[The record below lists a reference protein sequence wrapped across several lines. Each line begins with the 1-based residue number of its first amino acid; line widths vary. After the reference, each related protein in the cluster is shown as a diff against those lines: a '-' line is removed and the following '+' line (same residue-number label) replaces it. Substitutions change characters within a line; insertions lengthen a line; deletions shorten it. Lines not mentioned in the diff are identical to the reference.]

1 MQLALSSLIISFLL
15 LVNEGGAGGRITV
28 TRLIGG
34 RQWIGQMFLEL
45 LL

>member
-1 MQLALSSLIISFLL
+1 MQLALSFLIISLLL

-28 TRLIGG
+28 TSLIGW
-34 RQWIGQMFLEL
+34 RHWIGQMFLEL